1 MDPKYI
7 LALSVGLSLRTC
19 IALHTKAVRTEKIFF
34 PTTTKL
40 FVFSWGLFS
49 TLRRILAIVA
59 FFTPSLGLFNILYH
73 FHAEQ
78 LPFRLRIENAKNI
91 TPDDE
96 IRLYGMT
103 EPVKWSS
110 LDRWNYTN
118 PDQPTPPPYSNYTF
132 LNLKATVWTFILLSG
147 VHLIANLVLKIL
159 TSEEFRKSGN
169 VFNKGRL

>member
-132 LNLKATVWTFILLSG
+132 LNLKATVWAFILLSV